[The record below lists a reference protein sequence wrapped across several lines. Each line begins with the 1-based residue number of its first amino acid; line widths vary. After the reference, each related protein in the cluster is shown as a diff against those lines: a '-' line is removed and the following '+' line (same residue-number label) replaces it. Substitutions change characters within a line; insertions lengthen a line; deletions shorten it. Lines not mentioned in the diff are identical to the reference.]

1 LAGGSQTG
9 ILAAGESSQGAHM
22 VARLSKILLV
32 LFVGLI
38 LLLVGIDNIIDYQ
51 TNFVFVQHVM
61 TMDTVSP
68 GTTLTWRAVSQPAL
82 HHAAFAFIIA
92 AELVSG
98 GLCAAGAWRLWE
110 ALGADAAR
118 FNAMKDTAITGL
130 VCGFV
135 LYFFGFLVIGGEWFQ
150 MWQSQTWNA
159 QASAFRFLASIG
171 LVLIFLNQRDGELA

>member
-1 LAGGSQTG
+1 M
-9 ILAAGESSQGAHM
+9 IVRM
-22 VARLSKILLV
+22 SKALLV
-32 LFVGLI
+32 LNVGLI
-38 LLLVGIDNIIDYQ
+38 LLLVGVDNVIDYQ

-61 TMDTVSP
+61 AMDTVSP
-68 GTTLTWRAVSQPAL
+68 ESTLVWRAVTQPAL
-82 HHAAFAFIIA
+82 QHAAFAFIIA

-110 ALGADAAR
+110 ARGADATR
-118 FNAMKDTAITGL
+118 FNAMKDTAIAGL

-159 QASAFRFLASIG
+159 QASAFRFLASIA

>member
-1 LAGGSQTG
+1 M
-9 ILAAGESSQGAHM
+9 I
-22 VARLSKILLV
+22 ARLSKALLV

-38 LLLVGIDNIIDYQ
+38 LLLVGINNIIDYQ

-61 TMDTVSP
+61 AMDTASP
-68 GTTLTWRAVSQPAL
+68 DTTLMWRAVAHTAL
-82 HHAAFAFIIA
+82 HHAAYAFIIA

-98 GLCAAGAWRLWE
+98 GLCAAGAWRLW
-110 ALGADAAR
+110 GARGAGAAR
-118 FNAMKDTAITGL
+118 FNAMKDTAIAGL
-130 VCGFV
+130 VCGFT

-171 LVLIFLNQRDGELA
+171 LVLIFLNQRDEELA